1 MADGSSCPQADFSG
15 CCDEPAGGC
24 ATNRGWWSNRFDA
37 QIIFYDPADLANV
50 ASGNLESWQPQ
61 PYAVMDIDEY
71 LFNSPPEWDRQMLGW
86 GDQRRFRIGDA
97 AFDRENGILYVLEL
111 FADIT
116 KPVVHVWRVAN

>member
-1 MADGSSCPQADFSG
+1 MR
-15 CCDEPAGGC
+15 PAGTC

-50 ASGNLESWQPQ
+50 ASGNLEPWQPQ
-61 PYAVMDIDEY
+61 PYAALDVDEY

-86 GDQRRFRIGDA
+86 GDQRRFRIGDV

-111 FADIT
+111 FGDGT